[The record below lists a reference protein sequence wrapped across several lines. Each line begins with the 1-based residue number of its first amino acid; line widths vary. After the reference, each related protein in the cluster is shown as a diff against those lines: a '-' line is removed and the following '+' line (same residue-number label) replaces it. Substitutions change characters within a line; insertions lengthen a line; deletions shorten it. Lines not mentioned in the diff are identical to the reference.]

1 MVFEAFYYGISV
13 AGYPSVI
20 VGLMVLGGV
29 QLIMIGVVGEYI
41 GKILSEIKARPIY
54 FVAEHEREVGA
65 GQADR
70 RARRAG
76 ADGGGMSEPRPI
88 WLCADDYGISPAVNG
103 AIRDLV
109 RRGRINATSV
119 MVAAPS
125 FHRSEAV
132 SLNLLNAGVARVA
145 IGLHV
150 TLTAPFVPLSPG
162 FAPLRDG
169 AFLPLQDMLR
179 RALLRRLSRKKL
191 EIEIATQLGAFVTA
205 FGRVPDF
212 VDGHQHV
219 HQFPQVRDA
228 LLGVV
233 KEIAPNAWVRQCG
246 RAALPLRR
254 RLSDKKG
261 AAARRAQPQRSASVR
276 RRSASPPIRRSPAPT
291 ISRRRPCRISPTCF
305 RAFLDE
311 LPAGGL
317 IMCHPGKVDAE
328 LERLDPLTYQRER
341 EYAYFA
347 GEAFPALLAC
357 TRRHIG

>member
-1 MVFEAFYYGISV
+1 
-13 AGYPSVI
+13 
-20 VGLMVLGGV
+20 
-29 QLIMIGVVGEYI
+29 
-41 GKILSEIKARPIY
+41 
-54 FVAEHEREVGA
+54 
-65 GQADR
+65 
-70 RARRAG
+70 
-76 ADGGGMSEPRPI
+76 MSGRPI

-109 RRGRINATSV
+109 LRGRINATSV

-125 FHRSEAV
+125 FHLSEAV
-132 SLNLLNAGVARVA
+132 SLDLLNAGVTRVA

-150 TLTAPFVPLSPG
+150 TLTAPFVPLSPE
-162 FAPLRDG
+162 FAPLQHG
-169 AFLPLQDMLR
+169 TFPPLQDMLR

-233 KEIAPNAWVRQCG
+233 KEIAPNAWLRQCG

-261 AAARRAQPQRSASVR
+261 MLLDVLSHAFRKRAAALGVATN
-276 RRSASPPIRRSPAPT
+276 PAFAGTYDFAAETVPAFADVF
-291 ISRRRPCRISPTCF
+291 P
-305 RAFLDE
+305 AFLDK

-341 EYAYFA
+341 EYSYFA
-347 GEAFPALLAC
+347 SEAFPALLVSQGVTLAG
-357 TRRHIG
+357 TRVRSEA

>member
-1 MVFEAFYYGISV
+1 
-13 AGYPSVI
+13 
-20 VGLMVLGGV
+20 
-29 QLIMIGVVGEYI
+29 
-41 GKILSEIKARPIY
+41 
-54 FVAEHEREVGA
+54 
-65 GQADR
+65 
-70 RARRAG
+70 
-76 ADGGGMSEPRPI
+76 MSERPI

-109 RRGRINATSV
+109 LRGRINATSV

-132 SLNLLNAGVARVA
+132 SLDLLNAGVARVA

-150 TLTAPFVPLSPG
+150 TLTAPFVSLSPG
-162 FAPLRDG
+162 FAPLQNG
-169 AFLPLQDMLR
+169 AFPPLQDMLR

-228 LLGVV
+228 LLDVV
-233 KEIAPNAWVRQCG
+233 KEIAPNAWARQCG
-246 RAALPLRR
+246 SAALPLRR

-261 AAARRAQPQRSASVR
+261 MLLDVLSRAFRKRAAALGVATN
-276 RRSASPPIRRSPAPT
+276 PAFAGTYNFTAATMPAFADLF
-291 ISRRRPCRISPTCF
+291 P
-305 RAFLDE
+305 AFLDK

-317 IMCHPGKVDAE
+317 VMCHPGKVDAE

-341 EYAYFA
+341 EYSYFA
-347 GEAFPALLAC
+347 SEAFPALLVSQGVTLAE
-357 TRRHIG
+357 TRARSEA

>member
-1 MVFEAFYYGISV
+1 
-13 AGYPSVI
+13 
-20 VGLMVLGGV
+20 
-29 QLIMIGVVGEYI
+29 
-41 GKILSEIKARPIY
+41 
-54 FVAEHEREVGA
+54 
-65 GQADR
+65 
-70 RARRAG
+70 
-76 ADGGGMSEPRPI
+76 MSGRPI

-109 RRGRINATSV
+109 LRGRINATSV
-119 MVAAPS
+119 MVVAPS
-125 FHRSEAV
+125 FHRSDAA
-132 SLNLLNAGVARVA
+132 SLSLLNAGVSRVA

-150 TLTAPFVPLSPG
+150 TLTGPFVPLSSG
-162 FAPLRDG
+162 FAPVQDG
-169 AFLPLQDMLR
+169 AFLALEGMFR
-179 RALLRRLSRKKL
+179 RALLRRLSSKKL

-233 KEIAPNAWVRQCG
+233 KEVAPDAWVRQCG

-254 RLSDKKG
+254 LLSDKKG
-261 AAARRAQPQRSASVR
+261 LLLDMLSRGFRKRADALGVATNPAFAGTYDFAAQT
-276 RRSASPPIRRSPAPT
+276 APDFAALF
-291 ISRRRPCRISPTCF
+291 P
-305 RAFLDE
+305 AFLDK

-317 IMCHPGKVDAE
+317 IMCHPGEVDAE

-347 GEAFPALLAC
+347 GDVFPSVLASQGV
-357 TRRHIG
+357 TLAETQARSEG

>member
-1 MVFEAFYYGISV
+1 
-13 AGYPSVI
+13 
-20 VGLMVLGGV
+20 
-29 QLIMIGVVGEYI
+29 
-41 GKILSEIKARPIY
+41 
-54 FVAEHEREVGA
+54 
-65 GQADR
+65 
-70 RARRAG
+70 
-76 ADGGGMSEPRPI
+76 MSERPI
-88 WLCADDYGISPAVNG
+88 WLCADDYGISPAVSG

-109 RRGRINATSV
+109 LRGRINATSV
-119 MVAAPS
+119 MVVAPS

-132 SLNLLNAGVARVA
+132 SLNLLNAGVTRVA
-145 IGLHV
+145 IGLHL
-150 TLTAPFVPLSPG
+150 TLTAPFAPLSAG
-162 FAPLRDG
+162 FAPAQDG

-191 EIEIATQLGAFVTA
+191 EVEIATQLGAFVAA

-212 VDGHQHV
+212 IDGHQHV

-246 RAALPLRR
+246 RAALPLLR

-261 AAARRAQPQRSASVR
+261 LLLDVLSRGFRKRADALGVATNPAFAGTYDFAAETVPDFANLFPR
-276 RRSASPPIRRSPAPT
+276 
-291 ISRRRPCRISPTCF
+291 
-305 RAFLDE
+305 FLDK
-311 LPAGGL
+311 LPGGGL

-347 GEAFPALLAC
+347 GDAFPALLASQGVTLAE
-357 TRRHIG
+357 TRARSEA